1 MIDRLPLRPGGIG
14 APGRPRALPSR
25 PSLLNA
31 KSFWFLAFAIAI
43 IWSLIEAGLFRGE
56 VINEGGWGQVWSF
69 VRAALHPDLSSDILS
84 LAIPSTL
91 ITLAYAV
98 CGTALSVAIGFV
110 GGILSS
116 SVWWQMVFP
125 GKEGRGLRRHA
136 YIVPWVGVRG
146 LLAVP
151 RAIHEVIWGLFFIN
165 ILGLDPLSAVLAI
178 AIPFGTITAKV
189 YADILDET
197 PRAPLQ
203 ALYNSGV
210 TPLRAFFYS
219 LLPQAF
225 PDLLSYAFYRLECAI
240 RAAAILGLIG
250 AGGLGFQILLS
261 LQSLKYE
268 QVWTFLYLLV
278 LLNGIIDGWSSILHR
293 RLQVNRHGDYRVGDV
308 AGERRRNHSSDP
320 FARFSLVVIALLVP
334 FSFWY
339 VGVDFSKLF
348 APRATRLL
356 SGVVN
361 DTFPPNLSAGLLSQ
375 LLELSL
381 QTLSMSI
388 IAIAIAGLGGLLL
401 SYPAAANIALPGGIF
416 ADRSGP
422 VRTAVGVLILL
433 VSRGVLLLS
442 RALSEGIW
450 ALLVLFVFFPGILPG
465 AIALGF
471 YNLGVLGRLMAETT
485 ENVDARPL
493 RALKSQGATN
503 AQLFLYGVLPQTLPK
518 NLAYIL
524 YRWEV
529 CVRATVVVGLVGAGG
544 LGRLLGDHLASFSY
558 RSVLTSLIFYVG
570 LTFLV
575 DMISAAVRR
584 AVR

>member
-1 MIDRLPLRPGGIG
+1 M
-14 APGRPRALPSR
+14 
-25 PSLLNA
+25 
-31 KSFWFLAFAIAI
+31 AIT
-43 IWSLIEAGLFRGE
+43 WSLIEAGLFRGE

-98 CGTALSVAIGFV
+98 CGTALSVVIGFV

-125 GKEGRGLRRHA
+125 GKEGRGVRRHA
-136 YIVPWVGVRG
+136 YMVPWVSVRG

-203 ALYNSGV
+203 ALYNGGV
-210 TPLRAFFYS
+210 KPLRAFFYS

-308 AGERRRNHSSDP
+308 ASGGRNYSSDP
-320 FARFSLVVIALLVP
+320 FARFSLVAIALLVP

-348 APRATRLL
+348 APRATRLFT
-356 SGVVN
+356 GVVN
-361 DTFPPNLSAGLLSQ
+361 DTFPPNLSSGLLSQ

-416 ADRSGP
+416 TDRGGP

-433 VSRGVLLLS
+433 MSRGVLLLS

-529 CVRATVVVGLVGAGG
+529 CVRATIVVGLVGAGG
-544 LGRLLGDHLASFSY
+544 LGRLLGDQLASFSY